1 MSTQTD
7 TDLVK
12 IAAPAA
18 IPAVKIDLTP
28 AKINLN
34 FQELKEAIQG
44 HLEKYRGVVVTSET
58 VKDGKDL
65 IKEINLTRKD
75 IDTRR
80 KSEVAKASES
90 VKVFDAQMK
99 ELVAL
104 HDTALN
110 EIRDQINKFE
120 DEKKVEIA
128 AQLQEKLESSW
139 AELRIRDEF
148 KKASIDGLILLTS
161 QTAKGKLTAKAAGE
175 IVNRVQA
182 DRSMQTQTDYRLSE
196 LAVKSYEAGLV
207 SPLNRGHIEHFIFD
221 DEDGYRQK
229 LSALLNSEIQ
239 REEEAVAK
247 RAAIDLKE
255 KIRAEAAAVAEKE
268 TREQIEAKQASTNE
282 PEPASAPNNAGSSAT
297 ECANEPAPTQ
307 PQPAS
312 SVGSVIIVT
321 CTFSIPVA
329 DSVPGSVV
337 VAAVKNKLI
346 DSGFTTLTDISAARY
361 SNQKSA

>member
-7 TDLVK
+7 TDTDFVK

-18 IPAVKIDLTP
+18 IPAVKIELTQ
-28 AKINLN
+28 AKISLN
-34 FQELKEAIQG
+34 YDELKEAIEG
-44 HLEKYRGVVVTSET
+44 YLEKYQGVVVTPDT

-75 IDTRR
+75 LDTRR
-80 KSEVAKASES
+80 KSVAAKASEP

-128 AQLQEKLESSW
+128 AQLQEKLEYLW
-139 AELRIRDEF
+139 KELRIREEF
-148 KKASIDGLILLTS
+148 KKARIDGLVLLSS

-255 KIRAEAAAVAEKE
+255 KLRAEAAATAEE
-268 TREQIEAKQASTNE
+268 EAREQIET
-282 PEPASAPNNAGSSAT
+282 
-297 ECANEPAPTQ
+297 ANHADSQPPAPAMVAPTPAHTTMSNQ
-307 PQPAS
+307 PQPAHGG
-312 SVGSVIIVT
+312 VIVT
-321 CTFSIPVA
+321 CTFSVPVA
-329 DSVPGSVV
+329 DSVPEHA
-337 VAAVKNKLI
+337 VATAVKNKLI
-346 DSGFTTLTDISAARY
+346 ESGFTTLIDITAVRKNTD
-361 SNQKSA
+361 